1 LTVGDLSNDVRLDD
15 DPDRLFLLVVFSH
28 TGPIRGDLGD
38 APDILLILGGP
49 DVALVNGLRPRIAHM
64 ILALL
69 GEARRRKGDNGE
81 PQNKCSETFVDSDH
95 NEFPSLIAK
104 PSPSTC
110 DRQRHQTNEFNC
122 HLNAIFM
129 VSSTGCLTTLNV
141 PAGLTSGLPKLRTCS
156 SYISGLGVPAVQP
169 GLKRANQRVVLSDSG
184 IIIRFQ
190 FGTNWSRF
198 TDATADALPHD
209 TMRLSSSDMF

>member
-1 LTVGDLSNDVRLDD
+1 MTVGDLSNDVRLDD
-15 DPDRLFLLVVFSH
+15 DPDRLFLLAVFSH

-38 APDILLILGGP
+38 APGILLILGGP

-69 GEARRRKGDNGE
+69 GEARRRKRDNGE

-95 NEFPSLIAK
+95 NEFSSLIAK
-104 PSPSTC
+104 PSPSIC

-122 HLNAIFM
+122 HLNATFM

-141 PAGLTSGLPKLRTCS
+141 PAGLTSGCQSCGLARRTSQVLACQAR
-156 SYISGLGVPAVQP
+156 VE
-169 GLKRANQRVVLSDSG
+169 RANQRVVLSDKGVVSG
-184 IIIRFQ
+184 IIMPFQ

-198 TDATADALPHD
+198 TDATADV
-209 TMRLSSSDMF
+209 LSPMTQ

>member
-15 DPDRLFLLVVFSH
+15 DPDRLFLLAVFSH

-38 APDILLILGGP
+38 APGILLILGGP

-64 ILALL
+64 IVALL
-69 GEARRRKGDNGE
+69 GEARRRKGGNGE

-95 NEFPSLIAK
+95 NEFSSLIAK
-104 PSPSTC
+104 LSPSIS

-122 HLNAIFM
+122 HLNATFM

-141 PAGLTSGLPKLRTCS
+141 PAGLSRVCQSCGLARRTSQVLACQPS
-156 SYISGLGVPAVQP
+156 SP
-169 GLKRANQRVVLSDSG
+169 G
-184 IIIRFQ
+184 
-190 FGTNWSRF
+190 
-198 TDATADALPHD
+198 
-209 TMRLSSSDMF
+209 